1 MTIWSTNNDLTN
13 RQRKFI
19 EDHLLPYSEDMGYE
33 NLTRALKDVLER
45 GVYETWNCQYFNAA
59 LDEYKGWCNRFKIPF
74 DEEFKPL
81 TQTDRAIL
89 ENHLI
94 PLTYDIPFRGNDF
107 RPILQKILR
116 IGQYNEMEL
125 FLMVYVNNKR
135 IK

>member
-1 MTIWSTNNDLTN
+1 MTQWSTSNPLTN
-13 RQRKFI
+13 RQKKFI

-45 GVYETWNCQYFNAA
+45 GVYETWNCQYFNAVVE
-59 LDEYKGWCNRFKIPF
+59 EYKGWMNHNQFLNG
-74 DEEFKPL
+74 EFKPL
-81 TQTDRAIL
+81 SEIQKEIL
-89 ENHLI
+89 ETHLI

-107 RPILQKILR
+107 RPILQRILR